1 MDRNTII
8 SRISDS
14 PMTMI
19 PKGSNASPRRAD
31 ASMLMAVEPVT
42 SIPLTAYFFSSAG
55 ACFRSSSTSAVVAG
69 AV

>member
-8 SRISDS
+8 SRISDR

-19 PKGSNASPRRAD
+19 PNGTNASPSRAE

-42 SIPLTAYFFSSAG
+42 SIPLTAYFFSRAG
-55 ACFRSSSTSAVVAG
+55 ACFRSSSTSEVVAG